1 MDELDYRNDPK
12 FSNRQCSV
20 ERLRALF
27 IELQNPSLRALIG
40 RRALLAP
47 IRDLCDREG

>member
-1 MDELDYRNDPK
+1 MILSFRIDSAVWSDLEL
-12 FSNRQCSV
+12 C
-20 ERLRALF
+20 LL